1 MIIRQQKGGEWV
13 LWEIESAYWPYA
25 PPKGIKKSIN
35 NNIMHTRTHNA
46 VLIKQNNFTGKR

>member
-13 LWEIESAYWPYA
+13 LWEIESAYWAYA

-35 NNIMHTRTHNA
+35 NNIMHTRTHDA
-46 VLIKQNNFTGKR
+46 VLIEQNNFTGKR